1 MIRFFSKNRANQALP
16 FNAGLK
22 IIMRVPTIFALFFFA
37 AGAWGAE
44 SAVEIEFEYSPSF
57 HDETLV
63 YLARLPD
70 GKIHCE
76 VLTRPE
82 LGSKPSERKWKK
94 SKEVRVTADAFA
106 RLERAFETSELKL
119 ASERDWPA
127 IPDGS
132 RWRLKK
138 KKGSFTIEI
147 VAHNPDRMAEGAPI
161 VQLGHTISVTASAGL
176 FPK

>member
-1 MIRFFSKNRANQALP
+1 MRALL
-16 FNAGLK
+16 F
-22 IIMRVPTIFALFFFA
+22 FALTLLAGVAFA
-37 AGAWGAE
+37 AE
-44 SAVEIEFEYSPSF
+44 TVVEIEFEYAPSWQ
-57 HDETLV
+57 DETLV

-82 LGSKPSERKWKK
+82 LGSERSERKWKK
-94 SKEVRVTADAFA
+94 TKEVTVAGDAFG
-106 RLERAFETSELKL
+106 RLERAFDASELKL

-138 KKGSFTIEI
+138 KKGSFAIEI
-147 VAHNPDRMAEGAPI
+147 VAHNPDMRAEGVPI
-161 VQLGHTISVTASAGL
+161 VQLAHAISAAASADL

>member
-1 MIRFFSKNRANQALP
+1 
-16 FNAGLK
+16 
-22 IIMRVPTIFALFFFA
+22 MRVLSIFALILLPA
-37 AGAWGAE
+37 IPAVAE
-44 SAVEIEFEYSPSF
+44 PAVEIEFEYAPSW

-63 YLARLPD
+63 YLVRLPD

-76 VLTRPE
+76 ILTRPE
-82 LGSKPSERKWKK
+82 LGSEPSDRKWKK
-94 SKEVRVTADAFA
+94 TKEVSVTEDTFA

-138 KKGSFTIEI
+138 KKGSFVIEI
-147 VAHNPDRMAEGAPI
+147 VAHNPDMRTEGAPI
-161 VQLGHTISVTASAGL
+161 VQLARAVSAAASAGL

>member
-1 MIRFFSKNRANQALP
+1 
-16 FNAGLK
+16 
-22 IIMRVPTIFALFFFA
+22 MRVPTIFALLFFA
-37 AGAWGAE
+37 AGAWAAE
-44 SAVEIEFEYSPSF
+44 PAVEIEFEYSPSF

-82 LGSKPSERKWKK
+82 LGSEPSERKWKK
-94 SKEVRVTADAFA
+94 TKEVRVTADAFA
-106 RLERAFETSELKL
+106 RLARAFETSELKV

-138 KKGSFTIEI
+138 KKGSFAIEI
-147 VAHNPDRMAEGAPI
+147 VAHNPDMRADGAPV
-161 VQLGHTISVTASAGL
+161 VQLGRSIAAAASVEL

>member
-1 MIRFFSKNRANQALP
+1 MRALLI
-16 FNAGLK
+16 FTLTLLAG
-22 IIMRVPTIFALFFFA
+22 AAFA
-37 AGAWGAE
+37 AE
-44 SAVEIEFEYSPSF
+44 PVVEIEFEYAPSW

-82 LGSKPSERKWKK
+82 LGSEPSERKWKK
-94 SKEVRVTADAFA
+94 SKEVSVTPDIFA
-106 RLERAFETSELKL
+106 RLEGEFETSELKS
-119 ASERDWPA
+119 AGVRDWPA
-127 IPDGS
+127 MPDGS

-138 KKGSFTIEI
+138 KQGSFAIEI
-147 VAHNPDRMAEGAPI
+147 VAHNPDMKAEGAPI
-161 VQLGHTISVTASAGL
+161 VRLARAISAAASTNL

>member
-1 MIRFFSKNRANQALP
+1 
-16 FNAGLK
+16 
-22 IIMRVPTIFALFFFA
+22 MRVPTTFALFFFV
-37 AGAWGAE
+37 AGAWAAE
-44 SAVEIEFEYSPSF
+44 PAVEIEFEYSPSF

-82 LGSKPSERKWKK
+82 LGSELSERKWKK
-94 SKEVRVTADAFA
+94 TREVSVTADAFA
-106 RLERAFETSELKL
+106 RLERAFETLELKL
-119 ASERDWPA
+119 ACERDWPA

-138 KKGSFTIEI
+138 KKGSFAIEI
-147 VAHNPDRMAEGAPI
+147 VAHNPDLRAEGAPI
-161 VQLGHTISVTASAGL
+161 VQLARTISVAASADL

>member
-1 MIRFFSKNRANQALP
+1 
-16 FNAGLK
+16 
-22 IIMRVPTIFALFFFA
+22 MRIFALLFFA
-37 AGAWGAE
+37 ASAWAAE
-44 SAVEIEFEYSPSF
+44 PAVEIEFEYSPSF

-82 LGSKPSERKWKK
+82 RGSEASERKWKK
-94 SKEVRVTADAFA
+94 TKEVSVDPDIFA
-106 RLERAFETSELKL
+106 RLERAFETSELKH

-138 KKGSFTIEI
+138 KKGSFAIEI
-147 VAHNPDRMAEGAPI
+147 LAHNPDMKDEGSPI
-161 VQLGHTISVTASAGL
+161 IQLARSISAAASAEL